1 MEAVQK
7 SEISHQGTIESIED
21 KHFNVRIISMA
32 SCVSCSASG
41 TCSASDIAEKI
52 VEVIRPANT
61 SHKVGDFVTIILD
74 QSMGLKAVFLGYVAP
89 FLVLFFTLL
98 AMLGLGYSE
107 GIGGLTA
114 LLMLIPYFAVMYVF
128 KDKIKESFTFRLKY

>member
-1 MEAVQK
+1 MEVIQQ
-7 SEISHQGTIESIED
+7 SEITHQGTIESIED
-21 KHFNVRIISMA
+21 NHFNVRIVSMA
-32 SCVSCSASG
+32 SCVSCSAGG

-52 VEVIRPANT
+52 VEVVRPKDSKYNI
-61 SHKVGDFVTIILD
+61 GDMVTIVLN

-98 AMLGLGYSE
+98 IMLGLGYNE

-114 LLMLIPYFAVMYVF
+114 LLMLIPYFAVMYIF
-128 KDKIKESFTFRLKY
+128 KDKIKEKFIFRLKY